1 MRRMIASMMFLA
13 LGGLWTATP
22 AAEPASG
29 DYSGY
34 YSSSGATG
42 AASIT
47 ISDEEDSGAA
57 TSSAD
62 LSAARVEAQSRAE
75 QNALY
80 VDGGAEG
87 YGHEQVGYYSGG
99 GGNCGCSTGCGDCG
113 SGNWA
118 SGNACDCVVNS
129 FRFELLT
136 WFTRGRNTPP
146 LVTTGTQASEGVLG
160 DPDTSILF
168 GGDSAIEDGLRAGA
182 RLTFSHLF
190 NDGRTYGDVRF
201 WGLEDGSDTFGRT
214 SGGDPVLAVPFFNA
228 LLGVNDSFL
237 VAFPGVS
244 APGSVSVRSK
254 NDIIAADAWLRR
266 TWYDDCCDRVD
277 LLAGYMFTRLD
288 DSLSINTEVL
298 SVGGPVPP
306 AGTVL
311 STSDSFRTQNEFHG
325 AQVGFL
331 AEAYRGNW
339 SVELLGKIAIGDMR
353 QAVIINGST
362 TTTQPGGPAVASTGG
377 LLALPTNSGEF
388 ERHRVAF
395 VPEVNLNLIYNINPC
410 WRVMGGYSF
419 VYWSN
424 VVLAGNQIDTA
435 INPSQLPG
443 PISGPLSPQT
453 TFTRTDYWAQGLSL
467 GAEYRW

>member
-1 MRRMIASMMFLA
+1 MMFLA
-13 LGGLWTATP
+13 LGGLWTAAP

-34 YSSSGATG
+34 YSSGSAGTATFK
-42 AASIT
+42 
-47 ISDEEDSGAA
+47 ISDDEDSGASQA
-57 TSSAD
+57 SSN
-62 LSAARVEAQSRAE
+62 LSATRVEAQARPE
-75 QNALY
+75 KTALY
-80 VDGGAEG
+80 VDGGGEG
-87 YGHEQVGYYSGG
+87 YGNEQVGYFANSGG
-99 GGNCGCSTGCGDCG
+99 GCSTGCDGCG
-113 SGNWA
+113 SGDWA
-118 SGNACDCVVNS
+118 CGNGCDCAVNS
-129 FRFELLT
+129 FRFEYLA
-136 WFTRGRNTPP
+136 WFTRARNTPA
-146 LVTTGTQASEGVLG
+146 LVTTGSPASEGIIG

-168 GGDSAIEDGLRAGA
+168 GGDGAISDGLRSGA

-201 WGLEDGSDTFGRT
+201 WGLEDGSEGFART
-214 SGGDPVLAVPFFNA
+214 SGGDPLLAVPFVNA

-237 VAFPGVS
+237 VAAPGV
-244 APGSVSVRSK
+244 ATNGSVNVVSK

-266 TWYDDCCDRVD
+266 NWYDDCCDRVD

-288 DSLSINTEVL
+288 DTLTINTQSTFVA
-298 SVGGPVPP
+298 GPIPP

-325 AQVGFL
+325 GQIGFL
-331 AEAYRGNW
+331 AESYRGNW
-339 SVELLGKIAIGDMR
+339 SVELLGKIALGDMR
-353 QAVIINGST
+353 QAVIINGT
-362 TTTQPGGPAVASTGG
+362 TTAIQPGGPVLTNSGG
-377 LLALPTNSGEF
+377 LLALPTNSGSF
-388 ERHRVAF
+388 ERHRFAF

-435 INPSQLPG
+435 INPSQVPG
-443 PISGPLSPQT
+443 PIAGPLLPGVP
-453 TFTRTDYWAQGLSL
+453 FARTDYWAQGLSL

>member
-1 MRRMIASMMFLA
+1 MRRTIASMMFLA
-13 LGGLWTATP
+13 LGGLWTAAP

-34 YSSSGATG
+34 YSSASGGT
-42 AASIT
+42 ASFK
-47 ISDEEDSGAA
+47 ISDDEDPGTRAE
-57 TSSAD
+57 SAN
-62 LSAARVEAQSRAE
+62 LSAARVEAQARPE
-75 QNALY
+75 KTALY
-80 VDGGAEG
+80 VDGGGEG
-87 YGHEQVGYYSGG
+87 YGHEQVGYFGG
-99 GGNCGCSTGCGDCG
+99 GGGGSGCGGCDSCG
-113 SGNWA
+113 SGNLA
-118 SGNACDCVVNS
+118 CGNGCECAVNS
-129 FRFELLT
+129 FRFEYLA

-146 LVTTGTQASEGVLG
+146 LVTTGSPASEGVLG

-168 GGDSAIEDGLRAGA
+168 GDDAITDGLRSGG
-182 RLTFSHLF
+182 RITFSHLF

-201 WGLEDGSDTFGRT
+201 WGLEDGSEGFARS
-214 SGGDPVLAVPFFNA
+214 SGGDPLLAVPFFNA
-228 LLGVNDSFL
+228 LLGVNDSL
-237 VAFPGVS
+237 LIAAPGV
-244 APGSVSVRSK
+244 ATNGSINIVSK

-288 DSLSINTEVL
+288 DSIAINAQTTTVA
-298 SVGGPVPP
+298 GPVPP

-325 AQVGFL
+325 AQIGFL

-339 SVELLGKIAIGDMR
+339 SVELLGKVALGDMR
-353 QAVIINGST
+353 QAVIINGSNT
-362 TTTQPGGPAVASTGG
+362 VIQPGGPTDTGSGG
-377 LLALPTNSGEF
+377 LFALPTNSGSF
-388 ERHRVAF
+388 ERHRMAF

-424 VVLAGNQIDTA
+424 VVLAGNQIDP
-435 INPSQLPG
+435 NLNFSQVPG
-443 PISGPLSPQT
+443 PITGPLLPQT
-453 TFTRTDYWAQGLSL
+453 TFARTDYWAQGLSL

>member
-1 MRRMIASMMFLA
+1 MFLA
-13 LGGLWTATP
+13 LGGLWTAAQ

-34 YSSSGATG
+34 YSSGTSGT
-42 AASIT
+42 ASFT
-47 ISDEEDSGAA
+47 ISDEDESTSAAASSAAASSAPAA
-57 TSSAD
+57 T
-62 LSAARVEAQSRAE
+62 RVEAQSRAE

-99 GGNCGCSTGCGDCG
+99 GGSCGCSSGCGGGCGDCG

-118 SGNACDCVVNS
+118 CGNGCDCAVNS
-129 FRFELLT
+129 FRFEYLA

-160 DPDTSILF
+160 DPDTQILF
-168 GGDSAIEDGLRAGA
+168 GGDSAIEDGLRSGG
-182 RLTFSHLF
+182 RVTFSHLF

-201 WGLEDGSDTFGRT
+201 WGLEDGSSTFGRT
-214 SGGDPVLAVPFFNA
+214 SGGDPILAVPFFNA
-228 LLGVNDSFL
+228 ALGVNDSLL

-266 TWYDDCCDRVD
+266 NLYDDCCDRVD

-288 DSLSINTEVL
+288 DTLSINTEL
-298 SVGGPVPP
+298 LAVGGPVPP

-325 AQVGFL
+325 AQFGFL

-353 QAVIINGST
+353 QAVIVNGST
-362 TTTQPGGPAVASTGG
+362 TTTQPGGPATTGTGG
-377 LLALPTNSGEF
+377 LFALPTNSGSF
-388 ERHRVAF
+388 DRHRVAF
-395 VPEVNLNLIYNINPC
+395 VPEINLNLIYNINPC
-410 WRVMGGYSF
+410 WRVIGGYSF

-424 VVLAGNQIDTA
+424 VVLAGNQIDPNLNFTQ
-435 INPSQLPG
+435 IPG
-443 PISGPLSPQT
+443 PIAGPIAPQT